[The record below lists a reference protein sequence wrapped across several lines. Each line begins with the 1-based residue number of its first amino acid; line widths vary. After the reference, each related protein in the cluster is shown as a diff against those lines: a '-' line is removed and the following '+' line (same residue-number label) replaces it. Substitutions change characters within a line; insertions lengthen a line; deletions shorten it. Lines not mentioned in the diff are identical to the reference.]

1 MWGLNLLAEEAYKGA
16 PNIFWGIF
24 TFVLGMVVV
33 FLGMALLV
41 LFISLVAKVMT
52 AKKQPVSNGDLDED
66 EQEPELENVV
76 AAESDDDV
84 PEHVKVAIIA
94 AVLAYYQGEGVKNEF
109 VVKKIKKLN
118 Y

>member
-16 PNIFWGIF
+16 PDLFWGVF
-24 TFVLGMVVV
+24 TFVLGMLVV
-33 FLGMALLV
+33 FLGMTV
-41 LFISLVAKVMT
+41 LILCISLVAKVMT
-52 AKKQPVSNGDLDED
+52 AKNKPVSNDNSDDDTE
-66 EQEPELENVV
+66 EPELENVV
-76 AAESDDDV
+76 AAESDDGV

>member
-1 MWGLNLLAEEAYKGA
+1 MWAFNLLAEGTYNGA

-41 LFISLVAKVMT
+41 FCISLVAKAMT
-52 AKKQPVSNGDLDED
+52 AKNKPVSNDDSDED
-66 EQEPELENVV
+66 EEISEIENVV
-76 AAESDDDV
+76 AAENADDV

>member
-1 MWGLNLLAEEAYKGA
+1 MWGLNLLAEEVSNGA
-16 PNIFWGIF
+16 SDIFWGVF
-24 TFVLGMVVV
+24 TFILGMVVV

-41 LFISLVAKVMT
+41 LCISLVAKVMT
-52 AKKQPVSNGDLDED
+52 AKSKPISNGDSDED
-66 EQEPELENVV
+66 EEEPELESVV
-76 AAESDDDV
+76 AAESGDDV

>member
-16 PNIFWGIF
+16 PDIFWGIF
-24 TFVLGMVVV
+24 TFILGIVIL
-33 FLGMALLV
+33 FLGMTLLV
-41 LFISLVAKVMT
+41 LCISLVAKAMT
-52 AKKQPVSNGDLDED
+52 AKNKPVSNDDSDEA
-66 EQEPELENVV
+66 EEESELENVA
-76 AAESDDDV
+76 AAESDGV